1 VTTNGARSPHHIR
14 PPSPLLFLVEG
25 QRATIEAAALL
36 PAAPWLR
43 RAPRGDGH
51 PVLVLPGFTAGDES
65 TIALRIYLRDLG
77 YRAHRWKLGRNLGFD
92 GSRAGFEGRLVHR
105 LGVIFH
111 RFGRRVSLVGWSLGG
126 IYAREIARAAPHMVR
141 QVITLG
147 SPFAGRGRASNVRR
161 LYEVLTGRKIPE
173 HDPELLA
180 RLHEPPP
187 VPSTAIYSRSDGVAH
202 WRACIE
208 RTGPH
213 TDNIEVFGSHCGLG
227 FNPAVLY
234 AVADRLAQPE
244 DGWKPFDRRGW
255 RRLVYR

>member
-1 VTTNGARSPHHIR
+1 MKARPADEMR
-14 PPSPLLFLVEG
+14 PPSSLLLLIEG
-25 QRATIEAAALL
+25 QRATMEIASLL

-65 TIALRIYLRDLG
+65 TIALRVYLRDLG

-92 GSRAGFEGRLVHR
+92 GRRDRFESRLVQR

-111 RFGRRVSLVGWSLGG
+111 RFNRRVSLVGWSLGG

-147 SPFAGRGRASNVRR
+147 SPFASRGRASNVRR
-161 LYEVLTGRKIPE
+161 LYEVITGRKVPD
-173 HDPELLA
+173 HDPEMLA

-187 VPSTAIYSRSDGVAH
+187 VPSTAIFSRTDGVAH

-234 AVADRLAQPE
+234 AIADRLAQAE
-244 DGWKPFDRRGW
+244 DRWQPFNRGGW